1 MNLPPPVPAQAIPN
15 HLAWA
20 IISMIVSF
28 CMCCFVGGI
37 PGVVAIV
44 YAAQVNSKLSQGD
57 EAGARRASD
66 NAKTWCWVATAMA
79 VLGVLLTIGA
89 FMTGGT
95 EEYMEMLQQMQQ
107 VRQ

>member
-1 MNLPPPVPAQAIPN
+1 MNVPPPLPTRSIPN

-37 PGVVAIV
+37 PGIVAIV
-44 YAAQVNSKLSQGD
+44 YAAQVNSKLAQGD
-57 EAGARRASD
+57 EAGALRASES
-66 NAKTWCWVATAMA
+66 AKTWCIVATALA
-79 VLGVLLTIGA
+79 VLGVLLNVGA

-95 EEYMEMLQQMQQ
+95 ERYLEMMQQMQQ
-107 VRQ
+107 LQQ

>member
-1 MNLPPPVPAQAIPN
+1 MNLPPPVSTQSIPN

-28 CMCCFVGGI
+28 CLCCFVGGI

-44 YAAQVNSKLSQGD
+44 YAAQVNSELNHGN

-66 NAKTWCWVATAMA
+66 NAKTWCWVATALA
-79 VLGVLLTIGA
+79 VLGVLLNVGLFMSGGA
-89 FMTGGT
+89 ERYLETMQQI
-95 EEYMEMLQQMQQ
+95 QQMSQ
-107 VRQ
+107 